1 VTALADRV
9 AKLERAAMHCNACGG
24 RCDGDCEEGDEQF
37 ENERLASGQLAS
49 AGAATVPKR
58 CMTMMQG
65 LPCGR
70 PFKYGKCT
78 VGHLEPHDEQ
88 PSRQETGGGEPGE
101 AIDWSRFLPTEE
113 IAEDMA
119 LVGYDALTRG
129 DVFASWDVV
138 HGGNV
143 NRSLGID
150 RAETLAGGGCWWQ
163 RRVRLIRHADGRWA
177 DGYHGASVDATGS
190 ATEFE
195 AGPCRPDCGSS
206 DGCKSKPC
214 FFVHAGKTYHFCT
227 PFCRARFE
235 ADRAKAKAA
244 EQAHPSVN
252 FTYPEATCLCRGD
265 GSKCHH
271 GSCQLPEQ
279 SGTGQLPGAP
289 VGFRVVRESG
299 PDVPIPTD
307 DTMIVFARYSHDRHD
322 TGNEPRRADDGRQ
335 TDRRLWDAGCYDILE
350 PIAEPPAPAVGT
362 RGDVDGNASCSTCGY
377 PPRWC
382 ECSVPPDDCVKLTT
396 AEGRVAALEARL
408 AQAEERVKRQ
418 TDWYQQRF
426 NRLRKWVDEEVRPLS
441 ADVATRY
448 FSICANGSPAPHE
461 SADWTDTMHALRL
474 QLAQAE
480 RERDERGRQVEQM
493 AEHVAAMRV
502 ERDAAVALLRDGDTG
517 CDGSDDGDDDPP
529 CWGCRASAL
538 LSRIE
543 NVHG

>member
-1 VTALADRV
+1 MSTSLLDKVDALADRV

-362 RGDVDGNASCSTCGY
+362 LSERIRARCRFYTDDIRAGWNALAD
-377 PPRWC
+377 
-382 ECSVPPDDCVKLTT
+382 E
-396 AEGRVAALEARL
+396 VAALEAKL
-408 AQAEERVKRQ
+408 ALNA
-418 TDWYQQRF
+418 
-426 NRLRKWVDEEVRPLS
+426 
-441 ADVATRY
+441 ADVALVCNQR
-448 FSICANGSPAPHE
+448 AALLRRVDE
-461 SADWTDTMHALRL
+461 LHAK
-474 QLAQAE
+474 LAKAE

-493 AEHVAAMRV
+493 AEHVATMRV
-502 ERDAAVALLRDGDTG
+502 ERDAAVAKERARCLAWFWSNAHW
-517 CDGSDDGDDDPP
+517 SDVDRGIRSGKPAPVTDK
-529 CWGCRASAL
+529 
-538 LSRIE
+538 
-543 NVHG
+543 